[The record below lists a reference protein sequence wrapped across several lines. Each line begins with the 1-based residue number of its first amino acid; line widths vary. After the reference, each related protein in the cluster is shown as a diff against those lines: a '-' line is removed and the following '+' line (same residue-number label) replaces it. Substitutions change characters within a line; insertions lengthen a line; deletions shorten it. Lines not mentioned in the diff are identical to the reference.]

1 MVPNMSKYLVYLT
14 LKPFI
19 AQWLRHHFG
28 DPVVFPAQSAEN
40 ACIRHFLTR
49 QPGSLPLPRGDDDV
63 AICIPDSKQKPVVTY
78 NYLSGNARKAV
89 AECIEDTF
97 RLQLW
102 RDLADIELCQCTLLS
117 AVRAWCEAN
126 GIDVEYDYTL
136 KMRFQRMRNSYLKH
150 GIDLR
155 RRSRVRDNKNC

>member
-1 MVPNMSKYLVYLT
+1 MSKFLVYLT

-28 DPVVFPAQSAEN
+28 DPAVFLAQSVEN
-40 ACIRHFLTR
+40 ACIRHFLTH
-49 QPGSLPLPRGDDDV
+49 QPKRLPLMRQNEEV
-63 AICIPDSKQKPVVTY
+63 AICIPDSKQKPVITY
-78 NYLSGNARKAV
+78 NYLSINARKAV

-97 RLQLW
+97 RMQLW
-102 RDLADIELCQCTLLS
+102 RDLSDIEQCQCTLLS

-126 GIDVEYDYTL
+126 GVSLDYDYTL
-136 KMRFQRMRNSYLKH
+136 KMRYQRMRNSYLKH

-155 RRSRVRDNKNC
+155 RTARAKD

>member
-1 MVPNMSKYLVYLT
+1 MSKYLVYISF
-14 LKPFI
+14 KPFI

-49 QPGSLPLPRGDDDV
+49 QPGSLPLTRGDDDV

-102 RDLADIELCQCTLLS
+102 PISPTSSCASAHYSLLLERG
-117 AVRAWCEAN
+117 ARLTA
-126 GIDVEYDYTL
+126 
-136 KMRFQRMRNSYLKH
+136 
-150 GIDLR
+150 
-155 RRSRVRDNKNC
+155 

>member
-1 MVPNMSKYLVYLT
+1 MSKYLVYISF
-14 LKPFI
+14 KPFI

-49 QPGSLPLPRGDDDV
+49 QPGSLPLTRGDDDI

-150 GIDLR
+150 GVDLR
-155 RRSRVRDNKNC
+155 RRFRVRDNKNC

>member
-1 MVPNMSKYLVYLT
+1 MSKFLVYLT
-14 LKPFI
+14 IKPFI

-40 ACIRHFLTR
+40 ACIRHFLSR
-49 QPGSLPLPRGDDDV
+49 QPSASPLLREADDV

-78 NYLSGNARKAV
+78 NYLSAAARKAV

-102 RDLADIELCQCTLLS
+102 RDLADIEQCQCSLLT
-117 AVRAWCEAN
+117 AIRAWCENN
-126 GIDVEYDYTL
+126 GVSVDYDYTL

-155 RRSRVRDNKNC
+155 RRSRTKEDKKR

>member
-1 MVPNMSKYLVYLT
+1 MAAPS
-14 LKPFI
+14 
-19 AQWLRHHFG
+19 LRR
-28 DPVVFPAQSAEN
+28 PCS
-40 ACIRHFLTR
+40 I
-49 QPGSLPLPRGDDDV
+49 PGSKRRECLHPSFSHAPAWFVTDDDV

>member
-1 MVPNMSKYLVYLT
+1 MSKFVVYLN

-19 AQWLRHHFG
+19 AQWVRYHFG
-28 DPVVFPAQSAEN
+28 EPATFPAQGAEN

-49 QPGSLPLPRGDDDV
+49 QPKALPQMRAEGEV
-63 AICIPDSKQKPVVTY
+63 AVCIPDSKQKPVITY
-78 NYLSGNARKAV
+78 NYLSIHAKKAV

-102 RDLADIELCQCTLLS
+102 RDLADIDLCRCSLLS

-126 GIDVEYDYTL
+126 GIDVDYDYTL
-136 KMRFQRMRNSYLKH
+136 KMRFQRMRNAYLKH

-155 RRSRVRDNKNC
+155 RVGRIHDKKY